1 MNPILVHA
9 VFAEKRG
16 AEQAVKRSSSE
27 SWNATEKLHEIV
39 PDASKKQLQRAI
51 RGQVALDSSI
61 HSDGWRGY
69 NGLVDMGYKK
79 HFRVHHGE
87 DVFARG
93 NCHINGISMAL
104 NHSGHMPNEGLQSSI
119 VFPDKRFIYT
129 ARNVSL
135 DFITDEDKSL

>member
-9 VFAEKRG
+9 VFAGKRG

-27 SWNATEKLHEIV
+27 SWNATEKLYEIV

-51 RGQVALDSSI
+51 RGQVALDSII

-69 NGLVDMGYKK
+69 NWLVDMGYKK

-87 DVFARG
+87 HEFARG
-93 NCHINGISMAL
+93 NCHINGIESFWSYA
-104 NHSGHMPNEGLQSSI
+104 
-119 VFPDKRFIYT
+119 KRRLAKLKIT
-129 ARNVSL
+129 ERKISL
-135 DFITDEDKSL
+135 IEY